1 MVKPEWE
8 LLSRLLLLWNGNF
21 KSRFYEND
29 SLLACTWNPQTTF
42 RTWITFLLFLNIL
55 KNQRCTF
62 KLSGLTWY
70 VYLKQH
76 CLKSV
81 HIRSF
86 SGPHFPHW
94 TEYGHLQG
102 KFLYSVQIR
111 ENTDE
116 ENSKHGQFLWNER
129 KKWVYFPL
137 GQAIWN

>member
-76 CLKSV
+76 CLKVSIFGV
-81 HIRSF
+81 
-86 SGPHFPHW
+86 
-94 TEYGHLQG
+94 
-102 KFLYSVQIR
+102 FLVRISRIGL
-111 ENTDE
+111 NTDIYRV
-116 ENSKHGQFLWNER
+116 NFCIQFKYGKILTKKTQNMDNFYEMKERNE
-129 KKWVYFPL
+129 FISL
-137 GQAIWN
+137 